1 MHNSISDQF
10 HELHLHGVQLLSF
23 LNIQYE
29 QQNILYIHKKTWIKG
44 EKKHMRLKQL
54 TGNMTYLQEKHWY
67 VLYDQLKLQSHLE
80 EVLAAIWFS
89 ILKQLIQY

>member
-29 QQNILYIHKKTWIKG
+29 QQNILYIHKKTHLG
-44 EKKHMRLKQL
+44 MRLKQL